1 MRVGNSKTVPIRGSS
16 SPEEHTL
23 SVWDEFI
30 SQSNAKDIVI
40 VAHSY
45 GGVCT
50 MNLLEYRSMINLW
63 QNSFLCAFF
72 FFLILT
78 TDEAVLARVRAIA
91 FTDSVHSAYPLPY
104 TNVKQEPTVSYLKEV
119 RTKAKRT

>member
-1 MRVGNSKTVPIRGSS
+1 MRINSKAVPIRGSS

-50 MNLLEYRSMINLW
+50 MNLLEYRS
-63 QNSFLCAFF
+63 
-72 FFLILT
+72 
-78 TDEAVLARVRAIA
+78 
-91 FTDSVHSAYPLPY
+91 
-104 TNVKQEPTVSYLKEV
+104 KYLLLRKYSLL
-119 RTKAKRT
+119 